1 VATGT
6 AGGSACAGAGAWT
19 AAGAAGLPNGA
30 GGLLNGAANG
40 GVAGLP
46 WPGALPAAWPVAPS
60 AAWLVAPLAAGLVTL
75 PAAWLVALPVAGA
88 LRVAR
93 RLPAG
98 ALPVAPAASGD
109 AAAAPASPF
118 SLGAAAAV
126 LRRVRLAGR
135 RAAVPPSAW
144 SPEVPEAA
152 PAGVAA
158 AGASAAGVAA
168 AAAGT
173 AASVV
178 SGGAEP
184 AAGLAV
190 RRLVVRLR
198 GAAVAA
204 GASVRPDGP
213 LLPDPSLLDSVPC
226 SSLSSIRAISRQ
238 APGRGRPQRP
248 VRSARELVAR
258 DIPAGTCRLGGATG
272 ARYL

>member
-1 VATGT
+1 
-6 AGGSACAGAGAWT
+6 
-19 AAGAAGLPNGA
+19 
-30 GGLLNGAANG
+30 
-40 GVAGLP
+40 
-46 WPGALPAAWPVAPS
+46 
-60 AAWLVAPLAAGLVTL
+60 
-75 PAAWLVALPVAGA
+75 
-88 LRVAR
+88 
-93 RLPAG
+93 
-98 ALPVAPAASGD
+98 VAPAASGD
-109 AAAAPASPF
+109 AAAAPASSF

-135 RAAVPPSAW
+135 RPAVPPSAW
-144 SPEVPEAA
+144 SPEVPGAA
-152 PAGVAA
+152 PAGAVAA
-158 AGASAAGVAA
+158 AAAAAGVSA

-173 AASVV
+173 AVSVV

-184 AAGLAV
+184 AAGLVV
-190 RRLVVRLR
+190 RRLVARLR

-213 LLPDPSLLDSVPC
+213 LLPDPSLLDSLPC

-258 DIPAGTCRLGGATG
+258 DIPAGTCQLGGATG